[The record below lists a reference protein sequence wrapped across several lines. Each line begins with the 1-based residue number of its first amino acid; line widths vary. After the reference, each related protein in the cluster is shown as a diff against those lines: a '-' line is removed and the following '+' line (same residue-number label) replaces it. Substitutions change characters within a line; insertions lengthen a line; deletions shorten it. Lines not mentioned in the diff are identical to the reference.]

1 MKLLTK
7 RVLAVALTIAMTIG
21 MAMSAMA
28 ISNID
33 DAKLSAAGLDPAKSE
48 IVHGWIQITAAD
60 ADTSSSKEATSGEVT
75 ANEDGTYTI
84 DFSAYASSE
93 YSKFAMVHNYAGDAQ
108 EIAPGT
114 SITVRDLSPFCLV
127 GQKKDASASDDD
139 DDDSSSSSSSSSRSS
154 SSSSKSSSSSSKKS
168 PKTGMNDS
176 WMLWLMAAG
185 VFAGASVVAY
195 NKKRG

>member
-60 ADTSSSKEATSGEVT
+60 ADTSSSIEATSGEVT
-75 ANEDGTYTI
+75 ANEDGSYTI

-139 DDDSSSSSSSSSRSS
+139 DDDSSSSTSSSSR
-154 SSSSKSSSSSSKKS
+154 SSSSSSKKS

-195 NKKRG
+195 IKKRG

>member
-33 DAKLSAAGLDPAKSE
+33 DAKLSAVGLDPAESE

-60 ADTSSSKEATSGEVT
+60 ADTSSSIEATSGEVT
-75 ANEDGTYTI
+75 ANEDGSYTI

-139 DDDSSSSSSSSSRSS
+139 DDDSSSSSSSSS
-154 SSSSKSSSSSSKKS
+154 KSSSSSSKKS

>member
-75 ANEDGTYTI
+75 ANEDGSYTI

-154 SSSSKSSSSSSKKS
+154 SSSSKKS

>member
-33 DAKLSAAGLDPAKSE
+33 DAKLSAAGLDPDKSE

-60 ADTSSSKEATSGEVT
+60 ADTSSSIEATSGEVT

-108 EIAPGT
+108 EIVAGT
-114 SITVRDLSPFCLV
+114 SITVSDLSPFCLV

-139 DDDSSSSSSSSSRSS
+139 DDDSSSSS